1 VAVLAEY
8 ERVAERRFEGKRLMV
23 TGGGSG
29 IGRATAHLFARE
41 GAKVFL
47 VDHRRDSLDR
57 VQAEIAEF
65 GEKPTSI
72 LGDVSQ
78 AETADRALET
88 AVREA
93 GGLDVMV
100 SNAAAWTAEPFI
112 EMKDESWDRIIGV
125 NLRGSF
131 LFGSRAARLMAKGEG
146 GVILFTASISSLG
159 GSPKFSHYNAT
170 KAGIANLVQ
179 TMAVELAHYRI
190 RVNCV
195 SPGPADTPQSV
206 AVMGSEEAMQKL
218 REHFGPA
225 PMQRLARPEEIA
237 DAFAFLASDAAS
249 YITGQNLVVDGGLT
263 ALEYA
268 VPEVEV

>member
-1 VAVLAEY
+1 MP
-8 ERVAERRFEGKRLMV
+8 ERRFEGKRVMV

-29 IGRATAHLFARE
+29 IGRATASLFARE
-41 GAKVFL
+41 GARVFL
-47 VDHRRDSLDR
+47 VDYSQDSLDK
-57 VQAEIAEF
+57 VQAEIAGFAERPVTIH
-65 GEKPTSI
+65 GN
-72 LGDVSQ
+72 VSL
-78 AETADRALET
+78 AETSDRALQT
-88 AVREA
+88 AVDEA

-112 EMKDESWDRIIGV
+112 EMKDESWDRIVAV

-131 LFGSRAARLMAKGEG
+131 LFGSRAARVMARGGG

-159 GSPKFSHYNAT
+159 GSPQFSHYNAT

-179 TMAVELAHYRI
+179 TMAVELAQYKI

-206 AVMGSEEAMQKL
+206 AVVGSEEAMQKL

-225 PMQRLARPEEIA
+225 PMKRMAEPEEIA

-249 YITGQNLVVDGGLT
+249 YITGHNLVVDGGLT